1 MEFGNKLQKL
11 RKQNNIS
18 QEELAEKVG
27 VARQTI
33 SKWELGETSPDL
45 KQSNK
50 LSQIFNISLD
60 ELTGSSFNPVTKTAN
75 KNNIINIIGIVIS
88 DIFTSLFFIFLLAF
102 LLILVLFSLTSLVL
116 AISLIAKINFAG
128 IIPYIPYWCS
138 FILALSLVSLSLL
151 SSIGSIYFYL
161 LIKYLFNLYK
171 NFHNKTLNKLDKIK
185 TITLNQELS
194 LTTKELLKKLTIIFL
209 ITFVILFIV
218 TIICCMISSK
228 SLSFWHTWKWFI

>member
-11 RKQNNIS
+11 RKQSNIS
-18 QEELAEKVG
+18 REELAEKVG

-45 KQSNK
+45 KQSTK

-60 ELTGSSFNPVTKTAN
+60 ELTNSGFTPNIKNYN
-75 KNNIINIIGIVIS
+75 KISIINIIGLIVS

-102 LLILVLFSLTSLVL
+102 LLILIIFSLSSLIIS
-116 AISLIAKINFAG
+116 ISLITKINFAN
-128 IIPYIPYWCS
+128 IIPSMPYWCS
-138 FILALSLVSLSLL
+138 FILALSLISLSLL
-151 SSIGSIYFYL
+151 SIIGSIYFYL

-171 NFHNKTLNKLDKIK
+171 NFHNKMLNKFESIK
-185 TITLNQELS
+185 EVTLYQELS
-194 LTTKELLKKLTIIFL
+194 LSTKILLKKLTIIFL
-209 ITFVILFIV
+209 IVFIILFII
-218 TIICCMISSK
+218 TIICCMISSH